1 MQYTTHTRQVVE
13 DVLKSSVLGEEDAA
27 YIESY
32 GSSLSS
38 DGSSDINDGI
48 LGQMLTY
55 VLLIFF
61 VTRWIY
67 VIYVYFSHDI
77 FNKN

>member
-1 MQYTTHTRQVVE
+1 ME

-27 YIESY
+27 YVESY

-38 DGSSDINDGI
+38 DRQTDTSDGI

-55 VLLIFF
+55 VLLSQLPTKQIYIF
-61 VTRWIY
+61 
-67 VIYVYFSHDI
+67 DI
-77 FNKN
+77 

>member
-1 MQYTTHTRQVVE
+1 VE

-27 YIESY
+27 YVESY

-38 DGSSDINDGI
+38 DRQTDTSDGI

-55 VLLIFF
+55 VLLSQLPTKQIYIF
-61 VTRWIY
+61 
-67 VIYVYFSHDI
+67 DI
-77 FNKN
+77 